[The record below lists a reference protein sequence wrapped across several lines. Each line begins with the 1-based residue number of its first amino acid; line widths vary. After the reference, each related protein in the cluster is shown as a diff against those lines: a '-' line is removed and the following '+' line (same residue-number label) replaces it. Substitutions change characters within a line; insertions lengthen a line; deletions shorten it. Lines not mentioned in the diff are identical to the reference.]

1 MITILRWILLPFS
14 LIYHVIIWVR
24 NLLYDFQIFKSKSF
38 DIPTIVIGNLAIGGT
53 GKSPMTE
60 YLIRLLKDEYKIA
73 TLSRGYGR
81 KTKGFRLVELSSQ
94 AIEVGD
100 EPLQFKKKFPEI
112 TVAVNEDR
120 CAGIEKLQEYHD
132 VIILDDA
139 FQHRKLKPGYSI
151 LLFDFQSLY
160 QPIIL
165 LPTGNFRDIF
175 SSTKRA
181 DLIIITKCPEII
193 SENKKAH
200 IEHLI
205 RKHNTA
211 PIFYTRIGYDKPLNI
226 LGKTYAEELTDKYIV
241 LCCGI
246 ANPTPLVDYLETKG
260 NKVQLVQFPD
270 HHNYTAGDYEKI
282 KAIFNQIEF
291 PNKLIIT
298 TEKDL
303 QRIDKESFIDY
314 PLLYIPIHLQTADK
328 QQLTF
333 DHFIKNYISKN
344 LN

>member
-1 MITILRWILLPFS
+1 MTILRWILLPFS